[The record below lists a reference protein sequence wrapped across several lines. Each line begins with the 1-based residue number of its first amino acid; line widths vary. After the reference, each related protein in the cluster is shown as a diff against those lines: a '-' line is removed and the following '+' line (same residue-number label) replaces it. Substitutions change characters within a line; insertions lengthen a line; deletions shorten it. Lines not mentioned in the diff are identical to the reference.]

1 MCCQLVHSQQLQRL
15 RNQADVRQN
24 KTAEVESSVKNTLNE
39 AYAQRGDEIHKL
51 NALLQL
57 ARASAK
63 EADFKT
69 QQKDQEVEQ
78 LKLEIARQIPK
89 LADASA
95 QHARKCLEQQF
106 DVLRYCFAVNLGSCS
121 LAYRS
126 AFV

>member
-1 MCCQLVHSQQLQRL
+1 MVHSQQLQRL
-15 RNQADVRQN
+15 RSQTDVQS
-24 KTAEVESSVKNTLNE
+24 KTVEVESSVENE
-39 AYAQRGDEIHKL
+39 AYVQRGDEIHKL

-63 EADFKT
+63 EADLKT

-95 QHARKCLEQQF
+95 KHARKCLEQQF
-106 DVLRYCFAVNLGSCS
+106 DVLRYCCTCDQ
-121 LAYRS
+121 
-126 AFV
+126 